1 MAITLL
7 TDKVFVQDI
16 GTIFRTT
23 VKEDGTAV
31 DISTATTKQ
40 IIFQPPSGVAVAQT
54 AVFFTDGSDGIMQ
67 YVTVAD
73 DLNIGGIWRLQGFV
87 VLPTWQGHGDQVEF
101 KVYDNLT

>member
-7 TDKVFVQDI
+7 TDKVFVGDI
-16 GTIFRTT
+16 GTAFRTT
-23 VKEDGTAV
+23 IKEDGEAV
-31 DISTATTKQ
+31 DISAATSME
-40 IIFQPPSGVAVAQT
+40 IVFQPPSGISTRKT
-54 AVFFTDGSDGIMQ
+54 AVFFTDGSDGVMQ

-101 KVYDNLT
+101 KVFDVLT